1 MTGRKPGTMVVSL
14 DLELAWGRFD
24 HLPLPL
30 LEQESR
36 QERSHITPLL
46 TLFDRF
52 DIPATWAVVGHLM
65 LEKCLRNRHGVAHPD
80 LFPRSYYSWF
90 PLDWYCFDPCTTVDS
105 DPAWYAPDIVEW
117 IRHARVRHEIGSH
130 SFGHIYYG
138 DQECTQSVALADL
151 NAALE
156 AAARQGIVLKSFV
169 FPRNQVGH
177 LDVLKHFGF
186 RSYRGAEPP
195 LIRTDNRLFN
205 KAVRYLDLLL
215 ALRPRD
221 ARAEETLPGLW
232 NLPGNHSFIARD
244 GMRRMIPMASR
255 VLKGKRGIAHAVKT
269 GGLYHLWFPPFN
281 LNKDTEAMMS
291 GLARVF
297 EYAHRMREQGLLEI
311 LTMDDYA
318 RQLTCEKQ
326 EGSYRVGQGSLEQQA
341 EAQLSV

>member
-24 HLPLPL
+24 HLPLPI
-30 LEQESR
+30 LEHESR
-36 QERSHITPLL
+36 QERKHITPLL
-46 TLFDRF
+46 ALFDRY
-52 DIPATWAVVGHLM
+52 DIPVTWAVVGHLM
-65 LEKCLRNRHGVAHPD
+65 LEKCLRNRHGIAHPD
-80 LFPRSYYSWF
+80 LFPHPYYSWF

-105 DPAWYAPDIVEW
+105 APAWYAPDIVEW

-130 SFGHIYYG
+130 SFGHICYG
-138 DQECTQSVALADL
+138 DPECTPSVALADL

-177 LDVLKHFGF
+177 LDVLKHFGL
-186 RSYRGAEPP
+186 RAYRGAEPP

-205 KAVRYLDLLL
+205 KAVRYLDQLL

-291 GLARVF
+291 GLARIF

-318 RQLTCEKQ
+318 RQLAREKQ

>member
-1 MTGRKPGTMVVSL
+1 MTVRKPGTMVVSL

-30 LEQESR
+30 LEHESR
-36 QERSHITPLL
+36 QERKHITPLL
-46 TLFDRF
+46 ALFDRY

-65 LEKCLRNRHGVAHPD
+65 LEKCLRDRHGIAHPD
-80 LFPRSYYSWF
+80 LIPHAYYSWF

-105 DPAWYAPDIVEW
+105 APAWYAPDIVEW

-130 SFGHIYYG
+130 SFGHICYG
-138 DQECTQSVALADL
+138 DPECTPSVALADL

-177 LDVLKHFGF
+177 LDVLKYFGL
-186 RSYRGAEPP
+186 RAYRGAEPP
-195 LIRTDNRLFN
+195 LIRADNRLFN
-205 KAVRYLDLLL
+205 KALRYLDQLL
-215 ALRPRD
+215 ALRPR
-221 ARAEETLPGLW
+221 AVRAEEALPGLW
-232 NLPGNHSFIARD
+232 NLPGNHFFIARD

-255 VLKGKRGIAHAVKT
+255 VLKGKRGITHAVKT

-281 LNKDTEAMMS
+281 LNKDTEAMLS
-291 GLARVF
+291 GLARIF

-318 RQLTCEKQ
+318 RQLAREKQ
-326 EGSYRVGQGSLEQQA
+326 EGSYRVEQGLLEQQT

>member
-1 MTGRKPGTMVVSL
+1 MTNRKPGTMVVSL

-24 HLPLPL
+24 HYPLPI
-30 LEQESR
+30 LEHESL
-36 QERSHITPLL
+36 QERTHITPLL
-46 TLFDRF
+46 ELFDRY

-65 LEKCLRNRHGVAHPD
+65 LENCLRDRHGIAHPD
-80 LFPRSYYSWF
+80 LFPHAYYSWF

-105 DPAWYAPDIVEW
+105 APAWYAPDIVEW

-130 SFGHIYYG
+130 SFGHICYG
-138 DQECTQSVALADL
+138 DPECTPSVALADL

-156 AAARQGIVLKSFV
+156 TAARQGMVLKSFV

-177 LDVLKHFGF
+177 LDVLKHLGL

-195 LIRTDNRLFN
+195 LIRTDSRVIQRIVQFF
-205 KAVRYLDLLL
+205 DQLL

-221 ARAEETLPGLW
+221 VRAEETLPGLW
-232 NLPGNHSFIARD
+232 NLPGNHSFIARA
-244 GMRRMIPMASR
+244 GMRRMIPMARR

-281 LNKDTEAMMS
+281 LNEDTEAMLS
-291 GLARVF
+291 GLAEIF
-297 EYAHRMREQGLLEI
+297 KYAHRMREQGLLEI

-318 RQLTCEKQ
+318 RQLAREKQ
-326 EGSYRVGQGSLEQQA
+326 EGSPRAEESLLEQQV